1 MGTHSHHICRLRHKC
16 CRSVDTPDV
25 TGGSATLA
33 PMMTSVAAIGA
44 TITGA
49 VLALVAVV
57 GGVTAVTPGANS
69 AAKSEQVVFYDAP

>member
-1 MGTHSHHICRLRHKC
+1 
-16 CRSVDTPDV
+16 
-25 TGGSATLA
+25 
-33 PMMTSVAAIGA
+33 MMTSFSAVAA

-57 GGVTAVTPGANS
+57 GGVSAVAPSANS

>member
-1 MGTHSHHICRLRHKC
+1 
-16 CRSVDTPDV
+16 
-25 TGGSATLA
+25 
-33 PMMTSVAAIGA
+33 MMTSVAAIGA

-57 GGVTAVTPGANS
+57 GGVSAVTPSANS